1 MSERIDIEAALHW
14 AFGVVQVDR
23 LAPRLGRYGRD
34 SLAILAEIGLPRG
47 PSFRSASDMMS
58 SVASLGVVVRGGGV
72 VAGHVPL
79 TGGSAVRG
87 QYGAAET
94 DEDALEILDAV
105 TDLPSVFIQIAEE
118 GVILWD
124 RQAMDDAGLEV
135 VGGCGSPF
143 LRGANEEV
151 PVEDANVLAAIVGN
165 ARLGTAMAWNTVT
178 VDEEPR
184 RRGRP
189 SAEEVERS
197 RLQWQRLVMVRAR
210 YSAWHMSLRWLAS
223 RLSGR
228 LVTMEVGGP
237 STPATPWHVA
247 PLPTV
252 DRPIE
257 PKSAGAKAL
266 KRRGKNLA

>member
-58 SVASLGVVVRGGGV
+58 SVASLGVVVQGSGV
-72 VAGHVPL
+72 VAGHAAL

-87 QYGAAET
+87 QYGAAEA

-105 TDLPSVFIQIAEE
+105 TDLPSVFIQIAEG

-135 VGGCGSPF
+135 VGGGSPF
-143 LRGANEEV
+143 LRGAAEEI

-197 RLQWQRLVMVRAR
+197 RLQWQRLVLVRAR
-210 YSAWHMSLRWLAS
+210 YSAWHMSLRWLVA

-257 PKSAGAKAL
+257 PKFTDVKAL
-266 KRRGKNLA
+266 KRRRKKLA